1 MLLRFPESWSQP
13 VVAGVAMVVLAVL
26 DLGGAFAAKEAVER
40 RSAGFAALGAVLFLL
55 LFWVYASSLQY
66 AELGLVTLGW
76 IVVLQVGVLVLDRV
90 RYGAEMSHGRWVA
103 VVVILAAQAY
113 LLLAPSPPA
122 APQEPAVAASSTAP
136 GQA

>member
-13 VVAGVAMVVLAVL
+13 VVAGVAMVLLAVL

-40 RSAGFAALGAVLFLL
+40 RSVWFAALGAVLFLL

-90 RYGAEMSHGRWVA
+90 RYGAEMSHGRWLA
-103 VVVILAAQAY
+103 VGVILAAQAY
-113 LLLAPSPPA
+113 LLLAPAPA
-122 APQEPAVAASSTAP
+122 APAQAPVAAAAVTPDGA
-136 GQA
+136 